1 MDSAAQGA
9 AHAVNAAVKPL
20 PRLRPLHE
28 RDLATLIQIENR
40 AYPFPWTEGIFR
52 DCLRA
57 GYECWVLEDAGQI
70 LGYGVLSSAAGEAHL
85 LNVCVNPDWQG
96 RGLGRLLVRRLLD
109 LARWHHAQQ
118 VYLEVRPSNPGAIAL
133 YVSEGFS
140 EIGRR
145 VSYYPAPAGR
155 EDAIVMGLQLLTGN
169 GR

>member
-1 MDSAAQGA
+1 M
-9 AHAVNAAVKPL
+9 NAAVKPL

-28 RDLATLIQIENR
+28 RDLAALMQIESR
-40 AYPFPWTEGIFR
+40 AYPFPWTDGIFR

-57 GYECWVLEDAGQI
+57 GYECWVLEDAGQL
-70 LGYGVLSSAAGEAHL
+70 LGYGVLSVAAGEAHL

-109 LARWHHAQQ
+109 LARWHHARQ

-133 YVSEGFS
+133 YASEGFG

-145 VSYYPAPAGR
+145 SNYYPATVGR
-155 EDAIVMGLQLLTGN
+155 EDALVMGLQLASGEA
-169 GR
+169 R

>member
-1 MDSAAQGA
+1 M
-9 AHAVNAAVKPL
+9 NAAIKPL

-28 RDLATLIQIENR
+28 RDLAELMQIEKR
-40 AYPFPWTEGIFR
+40 AYPFPWTDGIFR

-57 GYECWVLEDAGQI
+57 GYECWVLEDAGQL

-133 YVSEGFS
+133 YVSEGFR

-145 VSYYPAPAGR
+145 TNYYPAPMGR
-155 EDAIVMGLQLLTGN
+155 EDAIVMGLQLSSGDT
-169 GR
+169 R